1 MRPALFVDTATTSRY
16 AHSLRRLMV
25 GFASEACQPAL
36 ICPPGYEAGSVL
48 GPSVEVIPYPLF
60 RIPLFYWRNKYIL
73 LERLA
78 AFKPTVLHC
87 FAPSRAGLT
96 RKLAIELGLPYVLT
110 FHSQPNSLCK
120 PLVAPTHCAALIAS
134 SPPICERLKKLY
146 RFMSDSVMQ
155 VNIGTFVDDRCA
167 CFNDPQRIPS
177 MVLIQSLERISDFEP
192 LLNALRHLMLDG
204 KEFVAAI
211 MGKGR
216 ADRRLHRRINELG
229 LNERITVV
237 GPMRPLRN
245 ILAGADI
252 FLQLQPVTN
261 AFTNVLDAMSV
272 GMAVASCRQ
281 GAEGILTE
289 NETAQ
294 FFDPYDE
301 LTLYAALKTLLDD
314 REKARQMAQGGQDY
328 IRREHSVSRM
338 VEELIAVYSMAQDW
352 FKKSV
357 ESPEPKDIS
366 PSRTEDL

>member
-1 MRPALFVDTATTSRY
+1 MRPALFVDTATTNRY

-25 GFASEACQPAL
+25 GFASEGCQPAL

-60 RIPLFYWRNKYIL
+60 KIPLFYWRNKLIL

-120 PLVAPTHCAALIAS
+120 PSVSASHCAALVAS
-134 SPPICERLKKLY
+134 STPIGDRLRKLY
-146 RFMSDSVMQ
+146 RLMADSVMQ
-155 VNIGTFVDDRCA
+155 VNIGTFVDDHCA
-167 CFNDPQRIPS
+167 CFNEPDRITS
-177 MVLIQSLERISDFEP
+177 LVLVQSLDRINDFEP

-204 KEFVAAI
+204 REFVMAI
-211 MGKGR
+211 MGRGR
-216 ADRRLHRRINELG
+216 ADRRLHQRIKELG
-229 LNERITVV
+229 LNELVTVV

-252 FLQLQPVTN
+252 FVQLQPVTD

-272 GMAVASCRQ
+272 GMAIASCRQ
-281 GAEGILTE
+281 GTEGILTE
-289 NETAQ
+289 NKTAL
-294 FFDPYDE
+294 FFDPHDE
-301 LTLYAALKTLLDD
+301 LSLYATLQKLLDE
-314 REKARQMAQGGQDY
+314 RENTRRIALASQEY

-357 ESPEPKDIS
+357 ESPEP
-366 PSRTEDL
+366 E